1 MKNKIFETKT
11 FYIAEVNIDSIKPHP
26 ENEEIFDREA
36 EPDPAM
42 VQSIKEEDVIEMP
55 VLSQDLYIV
64 SGHRRIMA
72 AKALGQKTVICK
84 VFKDSHKNLLIKLI
98 HANLLKK
105 PESPASLIKATGIL
119 EQYKSLNIQRLVP
132 SVRVSSNGKK
142 PSEVTSSEPNSNKL
156 RKQIESLIEG
166 RDSLQK
172 ELLVKNAKIES
183 LAKEL
188 EKIKEGQLPIDQEK
202 IDDYE
207 EKILQS
213 EEENKKLKGRILDL
227 EAEIDRLQNEIK
239 KAERKSNS
247 SSNGNVIFLK
257 KDIAARQFYA
267 RRDIVIESL
276 KKINAAYF
284 PSSLLDELKEFLIE
298 VNKQLKRIITEM
310 GIEGIEIEDIKKI
323 VKTK

>member
-42 VQSIKEEDVIEMP
+42 IQSIKEEDMIEMP
-55 VLSQDLYIV
+55 VLSQDLYII

-72 AKALGQKTVICK
+72 AKALGHKTVICK

-119 EQYKSLNIQRLVP
+119 EQYKSLNIQRLIPPVK
-132 SVRVSSNGKK
+132 VSSNGKK
-142 PSEVTSSEPNSNKL
+142 TSEETSSEPNSSKL
-156 RKQIESLIEG
+156 RKQIESLTKE
-166 RDSLQK
+166 RNSLQK
-172 ELLVKNAKIES
+172 ELLVKNTQIES
-183 LAKEL
+183 LVKEL
-188 EKIKEGQLPIDQEK
+188 EKMKEGHLPMDQEK
-202 IDDYE
+202 VDAYE
-207 EKILQS
+207 EKILQL
-213 EEENKKLKGRILDL
+213 EEENKKLRGKILDL
-227 EAEIDRLQNEIK
+227 EAEIGRLQNELK
-239 KAERKSNS
+239 QAEKKSNS
-247 SSNGNVIFLK
+247 SSNGNVVFLK

-276 KKINAAYF
+276 KKINATYF

-310 GIEGIEIEDIKKI
+310 GIEDIEIEDIKNI